1 MKPLKKKINKIIFA
15 GDTDSINLEIIFNS
29 HNYLK
34 NKVNYYLVGNILEI
48 YAHLKKLKKQI
59 KINEII
65 NPFDFTNLKNDYLNV
80 YNLKKSNSKIDNL
93 IAQINFCNL
102 ICNKTKYD
110 LVTMPIDKSVF
121 KKKMKFNGMTELL
134 AELNNKDTVM
144 LMYGEKF
151 SIIPLT
157 THINPKN
164 IFKNISS
171 RKIEI
176 LLEIIFKS
184 LKNKN
189 HNLKF
194 KDFIFLCYNP
204 HCGEKNTL
212 GLEDNKI
219 KNLLKKKFKFIN
231 GPYPG
236 DSAFKKIK
244 KETLFFS
251 TYHDQALIPFK
262 IFNKK
267 GVNITLGL
275 EYRRLS
281 PAHGTAKDIRFKN
294 LSDPTSYLRCMLI

>member
-1 MKPLKKKINKIIFA
+1 MRPLKKKINKIIFA
-15 GDTDSINLEIIFNS
+15 GDTDSINLEIICNS
-29 HNYLK
+29 HKFLK
-34 NKVNYYLVGNILEI
+34 NKVNYYLVGNIEEI
-48 YAHLKKLKKQI
+48 SAHLEKLKKQI

-65 NPFDFTNLKNDYLNV
+65 DPFDFTNLKDDYLNI

-93 IAQINFCNL
+93 VAQINFCNS
-102 ICNKTKYD
+102 ICNKTKFD

-134 AELNNKDTVM
+134 AEFNSKHTVM
-144 LMYGEKF
+144 LMYGEVF
-151 SIIPLT
+151 SVIPLT

-164 IFKNISS
+164 IFKDISPT
-171 RKIEI
+171 KIEK
-176 LLEIIFKS
+176 LLKIIFKS
-184 LKNKN
+184 IKNKN
-189 HNLKF
+189 YDLKF
-194 KDFIFLCYNP
+194 KDFKFLCYNP
-204 HCGEKNTL
+204 HCGEKSTL

-219 KNLLKKKFKFIN
+219 ENLLKKKFKFIS

-244 KETLFFS
+244 KDTLFFS

-275 EYRRLS
+275 DYRRLS
-281 PAHGTAKDIRFKN
+281 PAHGTAKDIKFKN

>member
-1 MKPLKKKINKIIFA
+1 MRPSNKKINKIIFA
-15 GDTDSINLEIIFNS
+15 GDTDSINLEIVCNS
-29 HNYLK
+29 HKYLK
-34 NKVNYYLVGNILEI
+34 GKVNYYLVGNIIEI
-48 YAHLKKLKKQI
+48 SAHLKKLKKKI
-59 KINEII
+59 EINEILD
-65 NPFDFTNLKNDYLNV
+65 PFDFSNLKNEYLNV

-93 IAQINFCNL
+93 IAQINFCNS

-121 KKKMKFNGMTELL
+121 KKKMEFNGMTELL
-134 AELNNKDTVM
+134 AKLNNKRTVM
-144 LMYGEKF
+144 LMYGEIF

-171 RKIEI
+171 KKIEI
-176 LLEIIFKS
+176 LLKIVFKS

-189 HNLKF
+189 HNLHF
-194 KDFIFLCYNP
+194 KDFKFLCYNP
-204 HCGEKNTL
+204 HCGEKSTL

-219 KNLLKKKFKFIN
+219 ESLLKKKFKFIY

-236 DSAFKKIK
+236 DSVFKKIK

-275 EYRRLS
+275 GYRRLS
-281 PAHGTAKDIRFKN
+281 PAHGTAKDIKFKN
-294 LSDPTSYLRCMLI
+294 LSDSTSYLRCMLI

>member
-1 MKPLKKKINKIIFA
+1 MRPSNKKINKIIFA
-15 GDTDSINLEIIFNS
+15 GDTDSINLEIVCNS
-29 HNYLK
+29 HKYLK
-34 NKVNYYLVGNILEI
+34 GKVNYYLVGNIIEI
-48 YAHLKKLKKQI
+48 SAYLKKLKKKI
-59 KINEII
+59 EINEILD
-65 NPFDFTNLKNDYLNV
+65 PFDFSNLKNEYLNV

-93 IAQINFCNL
+93 IAQINFCNS

-110 LVTMPIDKSVF
+110 LVTMPINKSVF

-134 AELNNKDTVM
+134 ANLNNKHTVM
-144 LMYGEKF
+144 LMYGEIF

-164 IFKNISS
+164 IYKNISS

-176 LLEIIFKS
+176 LLKIIFKS

-189 HNLKF
+189 HNLQF
-194 KDFIFLCYNP
+194 KDFKFLCYNP
-204 HCGEKNTL
+204 HCGEKGTL

-219 KNLLKKKFKFIN
+219 ENLLKKKFKFIN

-281 PAHGTAKDIRFKN
+281 PAHGTAKDIKFKN
-294 LSDPTSYLRCMLI
+294 LSDSTSYLRCMLI

>member
-48 YAHLKKLKKQI
+48 YTHLKKLKKQI

-144 LMYGEKF
+144 LMHGEKF

-281 PAHGTAKDIRFKN
+281 PAHGTAKDIKFKN